1 MAFLMASVKQLL
13 GSAFF
18 QCVSFI
24 AQDTVLPATHCPSAV
39 QLMKKY
45 YGWAIKNWQGHT
57 QLGKSGAHSYV
68 LSFSLAEIHGP
79 TRSLLAVCAPWG
91 K

>member
-1 MAFLMASVKQLL
+1 MAPVKQLL
-13 GSAFF
+13 GSAFL
-18 QCVSFI
+18 QSVSLI
-24 AQDTVLPATHCPSAV
+24 AQDTVLPATHCPSVV
-39 QLMKKY
+39 QRVKQY
-45 YGWAIKNWQGHT
+45 NGWAGNKWQGHA
-57 QLGKSGAHSYV
+57 QLGKPGLTHV